1 MNLASLNRSKAALIH
16 LGISAAI
23 GAAVITLMLF
33 VWYPRPYFTAMGGE
47 TLMLLLVGVDVVI
60 GPLITLVVFDPAKKN
75 LRFDLAVIAL
85 LQVAA
90 LAYGCQVMFNSR
102 PVYNIFVVDRFEV
115 VAANRIDEVSLAT
128 VTQGEFASLPL
139 TGPKIV
145 AARQPDDPK
154 RRTDILFQSMNGG
167 HDLADLPEL
176 YVPYSEARADAA
188 KTARPL
194 QELIRRQPGDAATIR
209 ALASSAGRT
218 EETVGYLPMK
228 ARNRDMTVLLDRKSG
243 DVIGILPVYP
253 W

>member
-1 MNLASLNRSKAALIH
+1 MTLASLNRFTAATVH

-23 GAAVITLMLF
+23 GAAVVTLMLAA
-33 VWYPRPYFTAMGGE
+33 WYPRPYFTAMGGE

-60 GPLITLVVFDPAKKN
+60 GPLMTLIVFDPAKKN
-75 LRFDLAVIAL
+75 LRFDLALIAI

-90 LAYGCQVMFNSR
+90 LAYGCQVMFNAR
-102 PVYNIFVVDRFEV
+102 PVYNVFVVDRFEI
-115 VAANRIDEVSLAT
+115 VAANRIDATSLAK
-128 VTQGEFASLPL
+128 VTIGEFASLPL

-167 HDLADLPEL
+167 PDLADLPEL
-176 YVPYSEARADAA
+176 YVPYSEARAVAA
-188 KTARPL
+188 RAARPMP
-194 QELIRRQPGDAATIR
+194 ELVRRQPGDAATIR
-209 ALASSAGRT
+209 ALAASAGRS
-218 EETVGYLPMK
+218 EDAVGYLPMK
-228 ARNRDMTVLLDRKSG
+228 ARNKDMTVFVDRGSG